1 MAHPIQDNGTVALHV
16 RQEYTVTIPPVG
28 SPDREHIEATI
39 RDESGLVDKITEA
52 YIASFL
58 IEKFHVGDFT
68 QFVELRKVS
77 HIRIY

>member
-1 MAHPIQDNGTVALHV
+1 MEVTDNGTIALHV

-28 SPDREHIEATI
+28 SPDREHIEATLREEEGYGGPI
-39 RDESGLVDKITEA
+39 NEA
-52 YIASFL
+52 MFASYL
-58 IEKFHVGDFT
+58 LHKFHVGEFT